1 MPGQCLSVTCN
12 GFSVSYSRSQTWKL
26 AECRRVETLA
36 IRTWQGDAPIG
47 GSVGLGP
54 GGSIRH
60 WRHLWPDNAQRPQC
74 RPSGVQ
80 PPLSIKRWPRHRK
93 SRRRFL
99 GYPASSSGCTRDA
112 VEATAD
118 DLPASFA
125 HMWAGPLH
133 LRNANVSSGSSG
145 SISAGSTRQRRLP
158 RRLQHACGATGRIR
172 GHGDRWCR
180 VAPSCMHRE

>member
-1 MPGQCLSVTCN
+1 MPLSHMQRLLCFIFALTNLEAGGVPTYRDFSHPNLAGRRSDRWVSGSWPGRLNTPLAPFVAGQ
-12 GFSVSYSRSQTWKL
+12 R
-26 AECRRVETLA
+26 AA
-36 IRTWQGDAPIG
+36 AP
-47 GSVGLGP
+47 VL
-54 GGSIRH
+54 SIR
-60 WRHLWPDNAQRPQC
+60 RPATTVNQALATA
-74 RPSGVQ
+74 PKV
-80 PPLSIKRWPRHRK
+80 P

-125 HMWAGPLH
+125 HMWAGSLH

-180 VAPSCMHRE
+180 VAPSCVHRE